1 MRFDR
6 ILSFGR
12 TGEELLE
19 MFALEPRHLVGLRVL
34 DCPGGPGSLSTE
46 LRALGAHP
54 TAADPS
60 YALSPEELDARTR
73 ADISAVASQL
83 PGDSSIRDNFDRAG
97 YVEAKEEAF
106 RQFQRDRQTHPGGYV
121 AAGLPA
127 LPFAD
132 GSFDLVLS
140 GSLLF
145 AYAPVSDGGL
155 MEGPGLGLEWHQR
168 ALAELLRVC
177 RGELRIYPAHT
188 LQGEA
193 AVLHPYVEPLLQHG
207 PPGWSHDTF
216 LCRYDQG
223 IKGEVVGLRL
233 FRAETGLEP
242 GP

>member
-19 MFALEPRHLVGLRVL
+19 MFDLEPRHLAGLRVL
-34 DCPGGPGSLSTE
+34 DCPGGPGSLSTV

-54 TAADPS
+54 TAVDPS
-60 YALSPEELDARTR
+60 YALSPDELDARTR

-83 PGDSSIRDNFDRAG
+83 PGDSSFRDDFDRDG
-97 YVEAKEEAF
+97 YFEAKLEAF
-106 RQFQRDRQTHPGGYV
+106 RQFQHDRRTHPGGYV

-132 GSFDLVLS
+132 GRFDLVLS

-145 AYAPVSDGGL
+145 AYAPVRDGGL
-155 MEGPGLGLEWHQR
+155 MDEPGLGLEWHQR

-188 LQGEA
+188 LQGEGRRPASLRGA
-193 AVLHPYVEPLLQHG
+193 AAAGCP
-207 PPGWSHDTF
+207 
-216 LCRYDQG
+216 
-223 IKGEVVGLRL
+223 
-233 FRAETGLEP
+233 AGLEP
-242 GP
+242 RHLREPLRPGHQG